1 MKPWERQNQRQHEL
15 IRALNAKEITHE
27 EYQKRNAESWQQL
40 TQEQQDENDR
50 ASESFKRTT
59 RILNLAIPPGWLPLG
74 VSALSEGAV
83 VTALLATLAFG
94 LIGTAS
100 LWRAYKTTLRLYTG
114 QFSTSERKAPTQK
127 AAAPLSNKPLLIEWR
142 LPWVSE
148 HASAVAT
155 AAFRSLQRAPEAKMA
170 MIAPVIMVIVF
181 GGIFFSTN
189 AEVPRAARPFM
200 ALGGAA
206 VMLLSAVQLIG
217 NQFGYDRAGFR
228 AFVLAPI
235 PRREILLGK
244 NLAVAPLSVGIG
256 ALLVIIVGIAFPMRP
271 DQYPAAVIQLASA
284 FLLFCLMA
292 NILSILA
299 PMPIASGSMKASD
312 VKLVPVLLQLVFL
325 MILPIVFVP
334 AVLPIVV
341 ELVLSELDVVEGWPI
356 SLALS
361 ILLLTVVLLIYR
373 KMITIQGE
381 WLALREQ
388 KVLEVVTSK
397 SE

>member
-1 MKPWERQNQRQHEL
+1 
-15 IRALNAKEITHE
+15 
-27 EYQKRNAESWQQL
+27 
-40 TQEQQDENDR
+40 
-50 ASESFKRTT
+50 
-59 RILNLAIPPGWLPLG
+59 
-74 VSALSEGAV
+74 
-83 VTALLATLAFG
+83 
-94 LIGTAS
+94 
-100 LWRAYKTTLRLYTG
+100 
-114 QFSTSERKAPTQK
+114 
-127 AAAPLSNKPLLIEWR
+127 
-142 LPWVSE
+142 
-148 HASAVAT
+148 
-155 AAFRSLQRAPEAKMA
+155 
-170 MIAPVIMVIVF
+170 
-181 GGIFFSTN
+181 
-189 AEVPRAARPFM
+189 M

-256 ALLVIIVGIAFPMRP
+256 TLLAFIVGIVFPMRP
-271 DQYPAAVIQLASA
+271 DQYLAAVIQLASA

-292 NILSILA
+292 NVLSILA

-312 VKLVPVLLQLVFL
+312 VKLVPVLLQLCFIML
-325 MILPIVFVP
+325 MPIVFMP

-341 ELVLSELDVVEGWPI
+341 ELVLNELVVPEGWPI

-361 ILLLTVVLLIYR
+361 ILLLTVVVFVYR
-373 KMITIQGE
+373 KLITIEGD
-381 WLALREQ
+381 WLAQREK